1 MTHGQRAQPFLKPA
15 VADHAAQYRDILE
28 SELKNG

>member
-1 MTHGQRAQPFLKPA
+1 MTHGQRTQPFLKPA
-15 VADHAAQYRDILE
+15 AADHVGQYRDILE

>member
-1 MTHGQRAQPFLKPA
+1 MIHGNKPQPFLKPA
-15 VADHAAQYRDILE
+15 AADHAAQYRDILE